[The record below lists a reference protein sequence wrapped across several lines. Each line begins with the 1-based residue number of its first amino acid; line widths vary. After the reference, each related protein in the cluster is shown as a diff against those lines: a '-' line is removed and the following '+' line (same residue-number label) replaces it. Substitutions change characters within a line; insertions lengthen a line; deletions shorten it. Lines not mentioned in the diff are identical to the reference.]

1 MAALWVHSILK
12 CTQNDLAEII
22 ATSSASCSAFSG
34 TWSSHGDA
42 ARQPSRGS
50 RLVARLARDRRDDLG
65 GGGSDGGS
73 GRRRG
78 GCSSPAARADLH
90 VGPTFTVVVE
100 EFLLQRSLN
109 VLLQRSLNLRGSNLV
124 LRDSHESVRLVAVS
138 LLQIVVLARILLG
151 SHREVVPSL
160 ACSPNRAGRRYRRR
174 GLASAGGRHSC
185 AHRNACA
192 RGARAP
198 IAVRPK
204 TK

>member
-1 MAALWVHSILK
+1 M
-12 CTQNDLAEII
+12 
-22 ATSSASCSAFSG
+22 
-34 TWSSHGDA
+34 
-42 ARQPSRGS
+42 
-50 RLVARLARDRRDDLG
+50 ARLARDRRDDLG

-124 LRDSHESVRLVAVS
+124 LRVSDCFESVRLVVVS
-138 LLQIVVLARILLG
+138 LLQIGVLVRILLG

-160 ACSPNRAGRRYRRR
+160 AYSPNRAGRRYRRR
-174 GLASAGGRHSC
+174 GLASTGGWHSY

-192 RGARAP
+192 RVVQEALS
-198 IAVRPK
+198 AV
-204 TK
+204 